1 MPPVDLAAALS
12 SLSGLFS
19 RRGKEKEGKKVPAL
33 QIEPKG
39 LLPSI
44 DKIVSPFL
52 CSIVVMDGKNSAIR
66 RRNSTTK
73 RQWTKQ
79 EDAALVNCFV
89 EIANDPTLKGENG
102 FKTGYLLRLEKM
114 LHLRFSGTNIK
125 ATPHI
130 KSRYKLL
137 KKHFLAIQ
145 DMLNKG
151 SGFSWNDVEKC
162 VTVSKDVFDD
172 WVKVK

>member
-1 MPPVDLAAALS
+1 MIQKAHPHPITKKTFEAVAVHKREMKSEDN
-12 SLSGLFS
+12 
-19 RRGKEKEGKKVPAL
+19 KE
-33 QIEPKG
+33 
-39 LLPSI
+39 
-44 DKIVSPFL
+44 
-52 CSIVVMDGKNSAIR
+52 VVMDGKNSAIR

-114 LHLRFSGTNIK
+114 LHLRFPGTNIK

-145 DMLNKG
+145 EMLNKG
-151 SGFSWNDVEKC
+151 SGFGWNDVEKC

>member
-12 SLSGLFS
+12 SLSGLFR
-19 RRGKEKEGKKVPAL
+19 RRGKEKEGKKITDHRL
-33 QIEPKG
+33 YQ
-39 LLPSI
+39 
-44 DKIVSPFL
+44 L
-52 CSIVVMDGKNSAIR
+52 CCTLFTNLMIKLKVVVVMDGKNSAIR

-114 LHLRFSGTNIK
+114 LHLRFPGTNIK

-145 DMLNKG
+145 EMLNKG
-151 SGFSWNDVEKC
+151 SGFGWNDVEKC